1 MEKENLHCSKVDKRR
16 RYFMAD
22 EFRKKPPMMDGF
34 DIPVLICGEII
45 NLGGIRRGRVID
57 MLS

>member
-1 MEKENLHCSKVDKRR
+1 
-16 RYFMAD
+16 MAD

-45 NLGGIRRGRVID
+45 NLGGIRCGRVID